1 MKKKIAIYNGQL
13 YMGGIER
20 VLINYLEKLSLEPEL
35 DITLIIK
42 ENIPEKNVFVGEVP
56 KNIKIEY
63 IKSEKLCRKT
73 DSYRQNRANI
83 FSRLMY
89 QWSLYYERVVT
100 KKWVKEYFE
109 KNSFDVIVDFDSS
122 LWKYLKGIKTP
133 SVGWVHF
140 SLSGK
145 KGKKYEQYRQKF
157 EIYRDI
163 VLICEDMK
171 KELEEMYPQFQDK
184 GVRIY
189 NPMDFD
195 TILKKS
201 EDTNNLS
208 KEELNLLKEDY
219 FIGVSR
225 LVGGKNRV
233 GMIEIYAE
241 LKKRGR
247 KEKLYILGDGP
258 DRENIERKIKELN
271 LEEDV
276 LLLGQKK
283 NPFPWMK
290 NAKLFLHTSMG
301 EGLPTVFI
309 ESMLCDTIVVAYDC
323 PTGPREILDDGK
335 AGGLITLNDK
345 KAFED
350 KVMEILE
357 DEELQKSI
365 KKEMYKKMDEFT
377 YEYVRKD
384 LLKILK

>member
-20 VLINYLEKLSLEPEL
+20 VLINYLEKLALEPEL

-42 ENIPEKNVFVGEVP
+42 ENIPERNVFASEIP
-56 KNIKIEY
+56 KNIKVEY
-63 IKSEKLCRKT
+63 IKSEELCRKT
-73 DSYRQNRANI
+73 DGYRKNKKNPI
-83 FSRLMY
+83 SRLMY
-89 QWSLYYERVVT
+89 QWSLFYERVVT
-100 KKWVKEYFE
+100 RKWVKEYFE
-109 KNSFDVIVDFDSS
+109 KNRFDMVADFDGS
-122 LWKYLKGIKTP
+122 LWKYLKGVKIP

-140 SLSGK
+140 SLKGK
-145 KGKKYEQYRQKF
+145 KGKKYEQYRKRF
-157 EIYRDI
+157 DIYSRV
-163 VLICEDMK
+163 VLICDDMK
-171 KELEEMYPQFQDK
+171 TQFEEMYPEFKEK
-184 GVRIY
+184 GIRIY
-189 NPMDFD
+189 NPMDFN

-201 EDTNNLS
+201 EDTKELS
-208 KEELNLLKEDY
+208 EKELDLLKEDY

-233 GMIEIYAE
+233 AIVEIYSE

-258 DRENIERKIKELN
+258 DRENIEKKIKELN
-271 LEEDV
+271 LEKDV

-323 PTGPREILDDGK
+323 PTGPREILVDGK
-335 AGGLITLNDK
+335 AGGLIALNDK

-350 KVMEILE
+350 KVMDILE
-357 DEELQKSI
+357 NEELQRSI
-365 KKEMYKKMDEFT
+365 KEEMYKKMDEFT
-377 YEYVRKD
+377 YEYIRKD
-384 LLKILK
+384 LLNIL